1 MPSVKEKR
9 LRKERILEF
18 IRENRELRP
27 INSTS
32 ELQSP
37 VPRKED
43 SLRQKKRVTFTHGKQ
58 QRSIGDSP
66 MVRENIGQGLT
77 SCLITK
83 PSNTRLTSGG
93 NDPTERVVEN
103 QSRIDN
109 KCHSK
114 SSCTRSP
121 DSRLAAGANNPAV
134 RNVGKLPRTD
144 SECQFKEPGI
154 FFLQKVHSDYATQEV
169 KLNSKPL
176 RKELK
181 NKCDYFPKFVDNRPF
196 KDEATQTL
204 YRESSAQT
212 LAFLPEILNQEK
224 SETLELF
231 TLAKLLP
238 GNKAPGLHEVEFL
251 ERARKRWDFG
261 KALKENFKR
270 LLREARKVSIKTQ
283 YKEILEAFEWEQW
296 VQREEDIQECQ
307 MMRLQIVIKMFDKR
321 EKEMH
326 AASKAR
332 IEQSF
337 ERIEKRRQAG
347 LRKNEVEYQRGMRRI
362 NIQLAKTARK
372 WEKQTPMQ
380 ALGSPCSEFYG
391 PLIRH
396 GVDPARR
403 CFESTTGRKAFD
415 MRIDDLEKRVNMR
428 NVQCPFSKLKEWS
441 KPKEYDREYERN
453 FCNDGNLQRL
463 YESLKSLRT
472 QADAVKEPPN
482 CLKTRIRREH
492 RTPSTSSTDSF
503 RPYYQARKSR
513 FVDFPVS
520 SHGTEKTSVKMA
532 AQRVE
537 KPVRASVIGR
547 EDLEN
552 LIGSYEGSYIGTIMQ
567 FLADEMQRLK
577 EQRKLHFFCI
587 LAQKERWRR
596 EAAEAGLRQKE
607 NTMRLLYEE
616 MFQHTNAVHSDT
628 AHKYADT
635 ILTTDMGH
643 IVEDE
648 AIESVTELA
657 KQIDLDVE
665 RWLESFKLIQNPLNF
680 TPLRLMLQDM
690 VCPDMGAVLRRYE
703 TSMIA
708 QYIVED
714 VIFGKVWLELEP
726 FDVASTLTSDLI
738 DRLIDNDLYLFS
750 SDSDSDSPKKES
762 WNESHA
768 IIRKLIRQAVPGRR
782 WKEENERIVTETFNS
797 LFDDVFSEILF
808 GIENPARVMP
818 SELIQLC
825 ASKSY
830 AFFAHEIPTRIPSS
844 DESSQSDLLK
854 NTHLLRM
861 QFLSLIKKF
870 KEDKITKE
878 LKGKEKLPMNEY
890 DAELFDDYIQSEV
903 LQKSD
908 VLGTA
913 SPVAQ
918 PELFSIKSSVNLSE
932 YEFNLNDLRGS
943 TLVQDRSSKEEAV
956 ASESS
961 YEINQVNVNEQE
973 LDREELQNEEIEQED
988 LEQEEESDKSLKG
1001 IDSATTIY
1009 DDEFEEEHSDA
1020 AEEIVVYYPKDS
1032 QVFKFR

>member
-1 MPSVKEKR
+1 
-9 LRKERILEF
+9 
-18 IRENRELRP
+18 
-27 INSTS
+27 
-32 ELQSP
+32 
-37 VPRKED
+37 
-43 SLRQKKRVTFTHGKQ
+43 
-58 QRSIGDSP
+58 
-66 MVRENIGQGLT
+66 
-77 SCLITK
+77 
-83 PSNTRLTSGG
+83 
-93 NDPTERVVEN
+93 
-103 QSRIDN
+103 
-109 KCHSK
+109 
-114 SSCTRSP
+114 
-121 DSRLAAGANNPAV
+121 
-134 RNVGKLPRTD
+134 
-144 SECQFKEPGI
+144 
-154 FFLQKVHSDYATQEV
+154 
-169 KLNSKPL
+169 
-176 RKELK
+176 
-181 NKCDYFPKFVDNRPF
+181 
-196 KDEATQTL
+196 
-204 YRESSAQT
+204 
-212 LAFLPEILNQEK
+212 
-224 SETLELF
+224 
-231 TLAKLLP
+231 
-238 GNKAPGLHEVEFL
+238 
-251 ERARKRWDFG
+251 
-261 KALKENFKR
+261 
-270 LLREARKVSIKTQ
+270 VSIKTQ

-326 AASKAR
+326 TASKAR

-347 LRKNEVEYQRGMRRI
+347 LRKNEVEFQRGMRRI

-372 WEKQTPMQ
+372 WEKQSPMQ

-463 YESLKSLRT
+463 YESLKTLRT
-472 QADAVKEPPN
+472 QADMAKEPPH
-482 CLKTRIRREH
+482 CLKTRLRIER
-492 RTPSTSSTDSF
+492 RTPSTSSSDSF

-513 FVDFPVS
+513 FVEYPVS
-520 SHGTEKTSVKMA
+520 NRDTIKTSTKVTLPKA
-532 AQRVE
+532 E
-537 KPVRASVIGR
+537 KPLKSSEIGR
-547 EDLEN
+547 EDLET
-552 LIGSYEGSYIGTIMQ
+552 LICSYEGSYIGTIMQ

-607 NTMRLLYEE
+607 NTMRMLYEE
-616 MFQHTNAVHSDT
+616 MFQHTSAVHSEV
-628 AHKYADT
+628 AKKYADT
-635 ILTTDMGH
+635 ILTTDIGH
-643 IVEDE
+643 ITEDE

-657 KQIDLDVE
+657 KQIDLDIE
-665 RWLESFKLIQNPLNF
+665 RWLETFKLIQNPLNF

-714 VIFGKVWLELEP
+714 VIFGKVWQELEP

-738 DRLIDNDLYLFS
+738 DRLIDNDLFLFS
-750 SDSDSDSPKKES
+750 SDSESDSPHKES
-762 WNESHA
+762 WKESHA

-782 WKEENERIVTETFNS
+782 WKEENERIVHETFNS

-808 GIENPARVMP
+808 GIENPTAVLP
-818 SELIQLC
+818 ADLLPLC

-830 AFFAHEIPTRIPSS
+830 AFFAHEIPKRIPSTE
-844 DESSQSDLLK
+844 ESSQSEPLQ
-854 NTHLLRM
+854 NTNLLRM

-870 KEDKITKE
+870 KEDKITRE
-878 LKGKEKLPMNEY
+878 LKAEEKYPISEN
-890 DAELFDDYIQSEV
+890 DAELFDNYIKSEV

-913 SPVAQ
+913 TPGKD
-918 PELFSIKSSVNLSE
+918 PELLSIKSTLDLAE
-932 YEFNLNDLRGS
+932 YEDHLNDLRGS
-943 TLVQDRSSKEEAV
+943 SLVHDHDLMEEKNASDSSDERSKFSIMEP
-956 ASESS
+956 
-961 YEINQVNVNEQE
+961 E
-973 LDREELQNEEIEQED
+973 LDHHEEIEQEIEPED
-988 LEQEEESDKSLKG
+988 VELEYSSDKSLNR
-1001 IDSATTIY
+1001 IDDSATDY
-1009 DDEFEEEHSDA
+1009 DGEFEDEHTDMG
-1020 AEEIVVYYPKDS
+1020 EEIVVYIPKDS

>member
-1 MPSVKEKR
+1 MPSAKEKR
-9 LRKERILEF
+9 LRKERILQF

-27 INSTS
+27 VNTTS
-32 ELQSP
+32 ALQSAS
-37 VPRKED
+37 PRKED
-43 SLRQKKRVTFTHGKQ
+43 SGRQKKRVSFTSGKQ
-58 QRSIGDSP
+58 QRSFGDSP
-66 MVRENIGQGLT
+66 VGRDHENYVGQGLT

-83 PSNTRLTSGG
+83 PSHTRLTSGA
-93 NDPTERVVEN
+93 NDPDEGVVEK
-103 QSRIDN
+103 QHGTDH
-109 KCHSK
+109 KCHFK
-114 SSCTRSP
+114 SSCSTNS
-121 DSRLAAGANNPAV
+121 DSRLAAGANNPAA
-134 RNVGKLPRTD
+134 RSVGRLPRTD

-154 FFLQKVHSDYATQEV
+154 FFLQTVHSDYATQEV

-181 NKCDYFPKFVDNRPF
+181 NKCDFFPRYVDNRPF

-224 SETLELF
+224 SEAYELF

-238 GNKAPGLHEVEFL
+238 GDKPPGLHEVELL

-261 KALKENFKR
+261 KALKDNFKR
-270 LLREARKVSIKTQ
+270 LLREARKVAIKTQ
-283 YKEILEAFEWEQW
+283 YKEVLEAFEWEQW

-307 MMRLQIVIKMFDKR
+307 MMRLQIVIQMFDKR

-372 WEKQTPMQ
+372 WEKQSPMQ

-403 CFESTTGRKAFD
+403 CFESSTGRKAFD

-463 YESLKSLRT
+463 YESLKTLRT
-472 QADAVKEPPN
+472 QADTAKEPPH
-482 CLKTRIRREH
+482 CLKTRLHIEP
-492 RTPSTSSTDSF
+492 RTPSTSSSDSF

-513 FVDFPVS
+513 FVELPDS
-520 SHGTEKTSVKMA
+520 TRATGKTSAKVTIPK
-532 AQRVE
+532 VE
-537 KPVRASVIGR
+537 KPQRGSVTGR
-547 EDLEN
+547 DDLES
-552 LIGSYEGSYIGTIMQ
+552 LICSYEGSYIGTIMQ

-607 NTMRLLYEE
+607 NTMRMLYEE
-616 MFQHTNAVHSDT
+616 MFQHTSAIHSEI
-628 AHKYADT
+628 ANKYADT
-635 ILTTDMGH
+635 ILATDVGH
-643 IVEDE
+643 MTEDE

-657 KQIDLDVE
+657 KQIDVDIE

-690 VCPDMGAVLRRYE
+690 VCPDMGEVLRRYE

-714 VIFGKVWLELEP
+714 VIFAKVWHELEP

-738 DRLIDNDLYLFS
+738 DRLIDNDLLLFS
-750 SDSDSDSPKKES
+750 SDSESDSPHNTS
-762 WNESHA
+762 WTESHA

-808 GIENPARVMP
+808 GIENPPGVLPAD
-818 SELIQLC
+818 LLQLC

-830 AFFAHEIPTRIPSS
+830 AFFAHDIPTRLPSADDSSRS
-844 DESSQSDLLK
+844 DSMQ
-854 NTHLLRM
+854 NTNLLRM
-861 QFLSLIKKF
+861 QFLSLIKKI

-878 LKGKEKLPMNEY
+878 LVGDEKISSSVN
-890 DAELFDDYIQSEV
+890 DAELFDNYIQSEV
-903 LQKSD
+903 LQKSEI
-908 VLGTA
+908 LGAETPIIQHELVSIQSTVDLA
-913 SPVAQ
+913 EHEDHLNELRSPSLVHDILVEEKDSSKSSDE
-918 PELFSIKSSVNLSE
+918 PELDHHEIHHEELEPEDVEEEYSS
-932 YEFNLNDLRGS
+932 
-943 TLVQDRSSKEEAV
+943 DRSLKET
-956 ASESS
+956 
-961 YEINQVNVNEQE
+961 
-973 LDREELQNEEIEQED
+973 D
-988 LEQEEESDKSLKG
+988 
-1001 IDSATTIY
+1001 DSAATY
-1009 DDEFEEEHSDA
+1009 DDEFEDEHTDMG
-1020 AEEIVVYYPKDS
+1020 EEIVVYIPKDS